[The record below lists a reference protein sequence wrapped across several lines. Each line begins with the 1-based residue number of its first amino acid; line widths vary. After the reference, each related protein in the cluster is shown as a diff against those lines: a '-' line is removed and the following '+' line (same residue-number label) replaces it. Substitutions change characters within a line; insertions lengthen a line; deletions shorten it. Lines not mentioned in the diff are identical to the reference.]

1 MAAPRNFKASVPD
14 SRALRVIPAPPN
26 LDHTPATLVRRGGSA
41 IWPNLA
47 ALAAGAEVQGEI
59 NLIDNSGN
67 NASGDRPIGAGRSRR
82 EVLKLGSIATLGAI
96 LGGGA
101 LLGRATPAF
110 AQAGSKG
117 ILSPTDPLDIV
128 IAVYPGGTLLDFAGP
143 SEIFHRLP
151 NTNVRYASLD
161 GGPVTLEFG
170 VVYGKTERLADIGKA
185 GLILVP
191 GGSDLSAPMRP
202 EYQAQILRL
211 AESAK
216 YVTSVCNGSLV
227 LAATGVLK
235 GKRSACHW
243 AFVNKLSEY
252 GAIPV
257 PERFVEDDNGRF
269 MSGGGVT
276 AGIDFALRVAAKLRG
291 QQAAEFTQLAIEYD
305 PAPPFHSGHP
315 RDARPEVIA
324 MVDKELPGASK
335 GLARIPGVR

>member
-1 MAAPRNFKASVPD
+1 MTD
-14 SRALRVIPAPPN
+14 SS
-26 LDHTPATLVRRGGSA
+26 D
-41 IWPNLA
+41 
-47 ALAAGAEVQGEI
+47 
-59 NLIDNSGN
+59 N
-67 NASGDRPIGAGRSRR
+67 NASAQQLTRAGRSRR
-82 EVLKLGSIATLGAI
+82 DVLKLGSAATLGAV

-101 LLGRATPAF
+101 LLGNATPAF
-110 AQAGSKG
+110 AQAGSDG
-117 ILSPTDPLDIV
+117 LLAPNDPLDILIV
-128 IAVYPGGTLLDFAGP
+128 NYDGGTLLDFAGP

-151 NTNVRYASLD
+151 NTNVRYASLN
-161 GGPVTLEFG
+161 GGNVTLEFG
-170 VVYGKTERLADIGKA
+170 VVYGKTERLADIERA
-185 GLILVP
+185 DVILVP
-191 GGSDLSAPMRP
+191 GGSDLTAPMRP
-202 EYQAQILRL
+202 AYQAQIRRL

-216 YVTSVCNGSLV
+216 HVTSVCNGSLV
-227 LAATGVLK
+227 LAATGVLN

-257 PERFVEDDNGRF
+257 PDRFVEDDNGRF

-291 QQAAEFTQLAIEYD
+291 QQAAEFTQLVIEYD

-324 MVDKELPGASK
+324 MVDKKLPGASR

>member
-1 MAAPRNFKASVPD
+1 LTDNRENDASGERLTEAGH
-14 SRALRVIPAPPN
+14 S
-26 LDHTPATLVRRGGSA
+26 RRGLLKFGS
-41 IWPNLA
+41 
-47 ALAAGAEVQGEI
+47 V
-59 NLIDNSGN
+59 
-67 NASGDRPIGAGRSRR
+67 
-82 EVLKLGSIATLGAI
+82 ATLGAV

-101 LLGRATPAF
+101 LLGRAAPVLAR
-110 AQAGSKG
+110 AGKEAE
-117 ILSPTDPLDIV
+117 LAPNDPLNILIV
-128 IAVYPGGTLLDFAGP
+128 NYDGGTLLDFAGP

-151 NTNVRYASLD
+151 NTNVRYASLN
-161 GGPVTLEFG
+161 GGDVTLEFG
-170 VVYGKTERLADIGKA
+170 VVYGKTERLADIEKTD
-185 GLILVP
+185 LILVP

-202 EYQAQILRL
+202 EYQAQIGRL

-216 YVTSVCNGSLV
+216 HITSVCNGSLV

-257 PERFVEDDNGRF
+257 PKRFVEDDNGRF

-291 QQAAEFTQLAIEYD
+291 QQAAEFAQLAIEYD

-315 RDARPEVIA
+315 REARPEVLA
-324 MVDKELPGASK
+324 MVDKALPGASK

>member
-1 MAAPRNFKASVPD
+1 MTDHKKNDASSEKLTQAGHARRD
-14 SRALRVIPAPPN
+14 ALKF
-26 LDHTPATLVRRGGSA
+26 GG
-41 IWPNLA
+41 
-47 ALAAGAEVQGEI
+47 V
-59 NLIDNSGN
+59 
-67 NASGDRPIGAGRSRR
+67 
-82 EVLKLGSIATLGAI
+82 ATLGAV

-110 AQAGSKG
+110 AQADSAAELAPSEPLN
-117 ILSPTDPLDIV
+117 ILIV
-128 IAVYPGGTLLDFAGP
+128 NYDGGTLLDFAGP

-151 NTNVRYASLD
+151 NTNVRYASLN
-161 GGPVTLEFG
+161 GGNVTLEFG
-170 VVYGKTERLADIGKA
+170 VVYGNTERLADIEKTD
-185 GLILVP
+185 LILVP

-202 EYQAQILRL
+202 AYQAQIRRL

-216 YVTSVCNGSLV
+216 HVTSVCNGSLV

-257 PERFVEDDNGRF
+257 PDRFVEDDHGRF

-276 AGIDFALRVAAKLRG
+276 AGIDFALRVAARLRG
-291 QQAAEFTQLAIEYD
+291 RQAAEFTQLVIEYD

-324 MVDKELPGASK
+324 MVDKELPGASS

>member
-1 MAAPRNFKASVPD
+1 M
-14 SRALRVIPAPPN
+14 
-26 LDHTPATLVRRGGSA
+26 T
-41 IWPNLA
+41 
-47 ALAAGAEVQGEI
+47 
-59 NLIDNSGN
+59 DNSEN
-67 NASGDRPIGAGRSRR
+67 NASGQRPIGADRSRR
-82 EVLKLGSIATLGAI
+82 DVLKLGSLATLGAI
-96 LGGGA
+96 LGGGT
-101 LLGRATPAF
+101 LLGRPASAF
-110 AQAGSKG
+110 AQAGNDG
-117 ILSPTDPLDIV
+117 MLSPTDPLDIV

-161 GGPVTLEFG
+161 GGYVPLEFG
-170 VVYGKTERLADIGKA
+170 VMYGKTERLADVEKA

-191 GGSDLSAPMRP
+191 GGSNLTAPMQP
-202 EYQAQILRL
+202 AYQAQIRRL
-211 AESAK
+211 AERADH
-216 YVTSVCNGSLV
+216 VTSVCNGSLV
-227 LAATGVLK
+227 LAATGILK

-257 PERFVEDDNGRF
+257 PDRFVEDDNGRF

-291 QQAAEFTQLAIEYD
+291 QQAAEFTQLVIEYD

-315 RDARPEVIA
+315 RDARPELIA
-324 MVDKELPGASK
+324 MVDKKLPGASR

>member
-1 MAAPRNFKASVPD
+1 MTD
-14 SRALRVIPAPPN
+14 SS
-26 LDHTPATLVRRGGSA
+26 D
-41 IWPNLA
+41 
-47 ALAAGAEVQGEI
+47 
-59 NLIDNSGN
+59 N
-67 NASGDRPIGAGRSRR
+67 NAFVKPLTRAGRSRR
-82 EVLKLGSIATLGAI
+82 DVLKLGSAATLGAV
-96 LGGGA
+96 LGGSA
-101 LLGRATPAF
+101 LLGHATPVS
-110 AQAGSKG
+110 AQASGEG
-117 ILSPTDPLDIV
+117 LLAPTAPLNILIV
-128 IAVYPGGTLLDFAGP
+128 NYDGGTLLDFAGP

-161 GGPVTLEFG
+161 GGNVTLEFG
-170 VVYGKTERLADIGKA
+170 VVYGNTERLADIEQTDV
-185 GLILVP
+185 ILVP
-191 GGSDLSAPMRP
+191 GGSDLSVPMRP
-202 EYQAQILRL
+202 AYQAQIRRL

-216 YVTSVCNGSLV
+216 HVTSVCNGSLV
-227 LAATGVLK
+227 LAATGVLN

-291 QQAAEFTQLAIEYD
+291 RQAAEFTQLAIEYD

-324 MVDKELPGASK
+324 MVDKKLPGASR

>member
-1 MAAPRNFKASVPD
+1 MA
-14 SRALRVIPAPPN
+14 
-26 LDHTPATLVRRGGSA
+26 
-41 IWPNLA
+41 
-47 ALAAGAEVQGEI
+47 
-59 NLIDNSGN
+59 DNSEN
-67 NASGDRPIGAGRSRR
+67 NASGERLISAGQSRR
-82 EVLKLGSIATLGAI
+82 DLLKFGSFTALGAI
-96 LGGGA
+96 LGGGG
-101 LLGRATPAF
+101 LLGRATPVL
-110 AQAGSKG
+110 AQAGSEG
-117 ILSPTDPLDIV
+117 ELAPNDPLNIL
-128 IAVYPGGTLLDFAGP
+128 IANYDGGTLLDFAGP

-151 NTNVRYASLD
+151 NTNVRYASLN
-161 GGPVTLEFG
+161 GGNVTLEFG
-170 VVYGKTERLADIGKA
+170 VVYGKTERLADIEKTD
-185 GLILVP
+185 LILVP
-191 GGSDLSAPMRP
+191 GGSDLTAPMRP
-202 EYQAQILRL
+202 EYQAQIRRL

-216 YVTSVCNGSLV
+216 HITSVCNGSLV

-257 PERFVEDDNGRF
+257 PDRFVEDDNGRF

-291 QQAAEFTQLAIEYD
+291 QQAAEFTQLVIEYD

-315 RDARPEVIA
+315 RDARPEVLA

>member
-1 MAAPRNFKASVPD
+1 M
-14 SRALRVIPAPPN
+14 
-26 LDHTPATLVRRGGSA
+26 T
-41 IWPNLA
+41 
-47 ALAAGAEVQGEI
+47 
-59 NLIDNSGN
+59 DNSEN
-67 NASGDRPIGAGRSRR
+67 NAPGERPISPGNSRR
-82 EVLKLGSIATLGAI
+82 DVLKLGGIVTLGAI

-110 AQAGSKG
+110 AQAGSEG
-117 ILSPTDPLDIV
+117 ELAPTDPLNILIV
-128 IAVYPGGTLLDFAGP
+128 TYDGGTLLDFAGP
-143 SEIFHRLP
+143 SEVFHRLP
-151 NTNVRYASLD
+151 NTNVRYASLN
-161 GGPVTLEFG
+161 GGNVTLEFG
-170 VVYGKTERLADIGKA
+170 VVYGKTERLADIEKTD
-185 GLILVP
+185 LILVP

-202 EYQAQILRL
+202 EYQAQIRRL

-216 YVTSVCNGSLV
+216 HVTSVCNGSLV
-227 LAATGVLK
+227 LAATGVLN

-257 PERFVEDDNGRF
+257 PDRFVEDDNGRF

-315 RDARPEVIA
+315 REARPEVIA
-324 MVDKELPGASK
+324 MVDKVLPGASK

>member
-1 MAAPRNFKASVPD
+1 MTD
-14 SRALRVIPAPPN
+14 SSN
-26 LDHTPATLVRRGGSA
+26 D
-41 IWPNLA
+41 
-47 ALAAGAEVQGEI
+47 
-59 NLIDNSGN
+59 
-67 NASGDRPIGAGRSRR
+67 NASGQPLTRTGRSRR
-82 EVLKLGSIATLGAI
+82 DMLKFGGAATLGAV

-101 LLGRATPAF
+101 LLGHATPAL
-110 AQAGSKG
+110 AQAGSEG
-117 ILSPTDPLDIV
+117 ALAPSDPLNILIV
-128 IAVYPGGTLLDFAGP
+128 NYDGGTLLDFAGP

-161 GGPVTLEFG
+161 GGNVTLEFG
-170 VVYGKTERLADIGKA
+170 VVYGKTERLADIEQTDV
-185 GLILVP
+185 LLVP

-202 EYQAQILRL
+202 AYQVQIRRL

-216 YVTSVCNGSLV
+216 HVTSVCNGSLV

-243 AFVNKLSEY
+243 AFVNKLAEY

-257 PERFVEDDNGRF
+257 PDRFVEDDNGRF

-315 RDARPEVIA
+315 RDARPEVVA
-324 MVDKELPGASK
+324 MVDKKLPGASR
-335 GLARIPGVR
+335 GLARVPGVR